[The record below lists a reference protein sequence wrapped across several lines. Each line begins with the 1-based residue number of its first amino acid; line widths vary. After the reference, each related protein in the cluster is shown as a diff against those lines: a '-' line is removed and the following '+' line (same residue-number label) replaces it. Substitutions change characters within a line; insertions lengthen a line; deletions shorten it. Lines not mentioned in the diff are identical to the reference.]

1 MAKPVPE
8 GMHSIIPHLII
19 KGADKAVEFYKEV
32 FGAEQIGPVS
42 TMPDGK
48 VMHALLKI
56 GDSHLMM
63 ADEFPQS
70 TCRSPQSLGG
80 SAVVLTLYVPDVDA
94 TWKKATEAGA
104 QVVFPL
110 SNQFWGDRY
119 GQVRDPFGH
128 VWALATHIEDLTP
141 EEIEGRAKEA
151 FAQMSKRS

>member
-1 MAKPVPE
+1 MADPIPC
-8 GMHSIIPHLII
+8 GMHSITPHII
-19 KGADKAVEFYKEV
+19 VNGAAKAVEFYKRV

-48 VMHALLKI
+48 VMHAHLKI

-63 ADEFPQS
+63 ADEFPQGS
-70 TCRSPQSLGG
+70 CRSPQSLGG
-80 SAVVLTLYVPDVDA
+80 SPVVLTLYVTDVDA

-104 QVVFPL
+104 KVVFPL

-119 GQVRDPFGH
+119 GQVADPFGH

-141 EEIEGRAKEA
+141 AEIEQRAKSM
-151 FAQMSKRS
+151 FAQMGK